1 LHEWIYNSRIAN
13 IEINQKELQI
23 AIKGDAKKNIHN
35 QTGYGCFAK
44 INNFNLVTGLRA
56 TENNKK
62 NTLKWLN

>member
-1 LHEWIYNSRIAN
+1 MDLQFIAN

-23 AIKGDAKKNIHN
+23 AIKVMKEEYPAIKLV
-35 QTGYGCFAK
+35 GCFAKQK

-56 TENNKK
+56 RKITKK